1 MDFDTELFFNISE
14 ALCLIPFFYLLNQ
27 FIFKKLEKKQD
38 FFSRK
43 LMNRLFLYHLLFGA
57 AYYGYALFNPSDSK
71 RYFRVP
77 TNTHEGWFHFLKT
90 GTHFIDFVSYPF
102 INYLGFSYEMMM
114 MLFTWVGFLGFVYA
128 YLFFKENIRLDIKVF
143 KRIDLLTLLLFLPNM
158 HFWTASLG
166 KGAPIFFGLM
176 LFAYTIRDPKHRIF
190 GLLVSSLLV
199 FAIRPHIFMLIAV
212 GSALGILLCQNSFN
226 WKKKSIFLG
235 AIVASLVIFRH
246 QILGVMHLNHS
257 DNLIGDFLA
266 FANHRAN
273 DLNTSGSG
281 VDMTNYSLLEKFFT
295 FWFRPLFFDAPG
307 VLGVVVSAEN
317 LIYLLLFGKI
327 FRMDFLRFLKNAPV
341 HVKMSLSLFLLTS
354 FAMTFVMSNLGIIIR
369 QKSMIM
375 YFLFFVIYYYLAQ
388 EKGLTIRLNA
398 AKKESFPQAA

>member
-1 MDFDTELFFNISE
+1 MDFDTELFFNITE
-14 ALCLIPFFYLLNQ
+14 ALCLIPFLYLLNQ
-27 FIFKKLEKKQD
+27 FIFKKLEKKHD

-43 LMNRLFLYHLLFGA
+43 LMSRLFLYHLLFGA
-57 AYYGYALFNPSDSK
+57 AYYGYALFNPSDSN

-102 INYLGFSYEMMM
+102 IKYLGFSYEMMM
-114 MLFTWVGFLGFVYA
+114 LLFTWIGFLGFVYA

-212 GSALGILLCQNSFN
+212 GSSLGILLCQNSLS

-235 AIVASLVIFRH
+235 GIAASLVIFRH
-246 QILGVMHLNHS
+246 QILGVVHLNHS

-266 FANHRAN
+266 FTHHRAN
-273 DLNTSGSG
+273 ELNTSGSG
-281 VDMTNYSLLEKFFT
+281 VDMADYSLLEKFFT

-307 VLGVVVSAEN
+307 VLGVIVSAEN
-317 LIYLLLFGKI
+317 LIYLLLFVKI
-327 FRMDFLRFLKNAPV
+327 FKMDFLRFLKNAPV

-388 EKGLTIRLNA
+388 EKGLTLGLKST
-398 AKKESFPQAA
+398 KKNNFPQAA